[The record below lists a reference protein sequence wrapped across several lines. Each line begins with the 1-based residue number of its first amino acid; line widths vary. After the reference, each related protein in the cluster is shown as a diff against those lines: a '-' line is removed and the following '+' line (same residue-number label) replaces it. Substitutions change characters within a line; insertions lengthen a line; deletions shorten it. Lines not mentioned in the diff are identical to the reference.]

1 MDDTHDASKG
11 LFFLS
16 FFLSFVSVAICL
28 LNSGRRWL
36 AIIYQWACH
45 VRTLQLQF
53 IQLKTFGGILDKNVS
68 PFSRSYNKINAF
80 MGQRLLDI
88 ETYTTFVQRS
98 NERRNIKTNE
108 VCGGDLFRIFLELIS
123 YIFLMPDRKKKE
135 KKIRLY

>member
-1 MDDTHDASKG
+1 M
-11 LFFLS
+11 
-16 FFLSFVSVAICL
+16 
-28 LNSGRRWL
+28 
-36 AIIYQWACH
+36 
-45 VRTLQLQF
+45 QF
-53 IQLKTFGGILDKNVS
+53 IQLKTFGGMLDKNVS

-123 YIFLMPDRKKKE
+123 YILNARQKEERKKD
-135 KKIRLY
+135 

>member
-1 MDDTHDASKG
+1 
-11 LFFLS
+11 
-16 FFLSFVSVAICL
+16 
-28 LNSGRRWL
+28 
-36 AIIYQWACH
+36 
-45 VRTLQLQF
+45 
-53 IQLKTFGGILDKNVS
+53 LDKNVS

-123 YIFLMPDRKKKE
+123 YILNARQKEERKKD
-135 KKIRLY
+135 